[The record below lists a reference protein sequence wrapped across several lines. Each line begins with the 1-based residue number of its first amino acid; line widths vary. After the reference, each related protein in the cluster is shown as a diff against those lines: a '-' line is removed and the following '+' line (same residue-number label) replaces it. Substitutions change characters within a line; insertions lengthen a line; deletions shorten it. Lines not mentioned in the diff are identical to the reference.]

1 MAKSQVSMRLPDNYR
16 EEIENYA
23 EAEGLDAD
31 AEAARQLLRRGIDDY
46 HDRRHT
52 GRWLVRKGTEIAALG
67 AVFGAVFAVTV
78 APGLWPAVV
87 GFVTVTGIFAAL
99 WAGVLALEGELL

>member
-1 MAKSQVSMRLPDNYR
+1 MR
-16 EEIENYA
+16 EVA
-23 EAEGLDAD
+23 EASDLLADATGSSAERVAN

-46 HDRRHT
+46 HDRRQT

-99 WAGVLALEGELL
+99 WAGILALEGELL